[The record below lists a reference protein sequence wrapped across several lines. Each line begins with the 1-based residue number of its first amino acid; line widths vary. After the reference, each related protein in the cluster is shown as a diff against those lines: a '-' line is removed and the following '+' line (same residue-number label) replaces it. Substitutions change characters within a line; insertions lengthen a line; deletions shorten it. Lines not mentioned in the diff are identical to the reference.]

1 MENNQ
6 ENKTNENAKEVK
18 VETVSVKTA
27 TEKKQP
33 EPATE
38 PAPEQKVESE
48 SEKLIG
54 ELQDKVADLT
64 DKYMRVAAELENTR
78 RRAARDT
85 ESAARTCGMEIS
97 KKFLPVMDALA
108 VALKQTPDD
117 QGIKSLSLALES
129 AFAQIGIVKIESIG
143 QQLNPQFH
151 SAISVVPADET
162 HPANIIVDEMQTG
175 YMYGDTVLRPAMV
188 IVSK

>member
-1 MENNQ
+1 MENQ
-6 ENKTNENAKEVK
+6 ENEKKVQ
-18 VETVSVKTA
+18 VETVSVNDGIET
-27 TEKKQP
+27 
-33 EPATE
+33 PA
-38 PAPEQKVESE
+38 EQKQESVKPESE
-48 SEKLIG
+48 SDKLIS

-85 ESAARTCGMEIS
+85 ESAARTCGMGIA
-97 KKFLPVMDALA
+97 KKFLPVMDALDA
-108 VALKQTPDD
+108 ALKQTPDD
-117 QGIKSLSLALES
+117 NGIKSLSLAMES
-129 AFAQIGIVKIESIG
+129 AFAQIGIVKIESVG

-151 SAISVVPADET
+151 SAISTVPADDAHAPNTIFE
-162 HPANIIVDEMQTG
+162 EMQTG

>member
-1 MENNQ
+1 MK
-6 ENKTNENAKEVK
+6 ENKENVQDNSVKEVP
-18 VETVSVKTA
+18 VETVSVA
-27 TEKKQP
+27 TENS
-33 EPATE
+33 TE
-38 PAPEQKVESE
+38 NHDGKSISE
-48 SEKLIG
+48 SEKLIN

-78 RRAARDT
+78 RRNQRDT
-85 ESAARTCGMEIS
+85 ESMARTVGMEIA
-97 KKFLPVMDALA
+97 KKFLPVMDALG

-117 QGIKSLSLALES
+117 AGIKSLALALES

-151 SAISVVPADET
+151 SAISVVPVDET
-162 HPANIIVDEMQTG
+162 HAANTIVEEMQIG

-188 IVSK
+188 IVAK